1 MSSSGAR
8 SGERVIHQDFIA
20 RIRFSNALPPP
31 PNPPKLLDIPNTGL
45 SSGQYTTPG
54 FASRLAREQ
63 PLNIEADAELGMPLD
78 LVGMPGVFDGDERS
92 IQAPSQPLAL
102 HPHDRALL
110 RPIAALG
117 KPKVAEANVSFL
129 RRTEYIS
136 SLVPKRFEANHPRAL
151 LAKSRRPAKRPEP
164 AADSPQV
171 IKRKIDKGFEIAE
184 QDLKDPKRIKH
195 PSKKHLKLV
204 DALPLVPDLDAFP
217 DSGAYVTI
225 KFLTNPVSSSNEY
238 DNRLRSGLFR
248 PIDRTAAEEAALE
261 AAMEA
266 YNQDPVSNPKPA
278 NLMNYDFYL
287 GQSRADADRFR
298 RKFDVDDADRDDD
311 DLYTHRGD
319 TGGYF
324 QFNRIRAY
332 ETAQETE
339 LDHPTKYED
348 EIILSTNEKDTD
360 SSQKAVFYYPIMQ
373 RSTIR
378 PQRTRN
384 IARTNYGLA
393 EDDEPQVVDQL
404 DLTVD
409 DPTEEMRAAMKM
421 YARHPMGWEQDEEEE
436 LQHGVERS
444 IEEGDVD
451 ADGDA
456 EGEDAD
462 RNGASSPAEK
472 YHERSPSADHD
483 AEGDEDEDED

>member
-1 MSSSGAR
+1 M
-8 SGERVIHQDFIA
+8 
-20 RIRFSNALPPP
+20 
-31 PNPPKLLDIPNTGL
+31 T
-45 SSGQYTTPG
+45 
-54 FASRLAREQ
+54 FAA
-63 PLNIEADAELGMPLD
+63 
-78 LVGMPGVFDGDERS
+78 
-92 IQAPSQPLAL
+92 IQAPSQPLAV

-136 SLVPKRFEANHPRAL
+136 SLIPKRFEANHPRAL

-266 YNQDPVSNPKPA
+266 YAQDPVSNPKPA

-298 RKFDVDDADRDDD
+298 RKFDVDDADRDEE

-339 LDHPTKYED
+339 LDHPTKYEE
-348 EIILSTNEKDTD
+348 EIILSINEKDTD

-421 YARHPMGWEQDEEEE
+421 YARHPMGWEQDEEDE
-436 LQHGVERS
+436 LHHGVERS

-456 EGEDAD
+456 EGEEAD

-472 YHERSPSADHD
+472 YHERSPSADRD

>member
-1 MSSSGAR
+1 
-8 SGERVIHQDFIA
+8 
-20 RIRFSNALPPP
+20 
-31 PNPPKLLDIPNTGL
+31 
-45 SSGQYTTPG
+45 
-54 FASRLAREQ
+54 
-63 PLNIEADAELGMPLD
+63 
-78 LVGMPGVFDGDERS
+78 
-92 IQAPSQPLAL
+92 
-102 HPHDRALL
+102 
-110 RPIAALG
+110 
-117 KPKVAEANVSFL
+117 
-129 RRTEYIS
+129 
-136 SLVPKRFEANHPRAL
+136 
-151 LAKSRRPAKRPEP
+151 
-164 AADSPQV
+164 
-171 IKRKIDKGFEIAE
+171 
-184 QDLKDPKRIKH
+184 
-195 PSKKHLKLV
+195 
-204 DALPLVPDLDAFP
+204 
-217 DSGAYVTI
+217 
-225 KFLTNPVSSSNEY
+225 
-238 DNRLRSGLFR
+238 
-248 PIDRTAAEEAALE
+248 
-261 AAMEA
+261 MEA

-298 RKFDVDDADRDDD
+298 RKFDVDDADRDEE

-348 EIILSTNEKDTD
+348 EIILSINEKDTD